1 MFARRTEWTLS
12 QNRFSLALNQVRA
25 HGTKLLD
32 LTVSNPTECGFDFD
46 SATILASLSRPE
58 SLKYDPQPQG
68 LLSARQG
75 VADYYNGKA
84 LRGQRQISAEQILL
98 TTSTSEAYS
107 YLFRLLCDPGD
118 EVLVPRPSYP
128 LFDFLAD
135 IQDVKLR
142 RYDLFYDHGWHVD
155 IGGLRS
161 AVTQRTRAIL
171 VVNPNNPTGS
181 FLHKRE
187 LLQLET
193 LCAERNLALIS
204 DEVFLDYEVESAAEV
219 SLAFSSECLAFAL
232 GGLSKICCLPQM
244 KVAWMVLS
252 GPDELRRKAHE
263 RLEVIAD
270 TYLSQNAPVQHAVPT
285 LLEQRKGIQPQLTRR
300 VRSNLE
306 FLDQQLHAAL
316 QVQRLRVEGGWY
328 VVLRVPA
335 HQSDE
340 ELAIQL
346 IADDGVVVHPGHFY
360 EFQSDGYLV
369 LSLITPNAVFQDG
382 LRAILNKIS
391 ADPV

>member
-12 QNRFSLALNQVRA
+12 QNRFSLALNKARA
-25 HGTKLLD
+25 RGTKLLD

-46 SATILASLSRPE
+46 SVAILASLSRPE
-58 SLKYDPQPQG
+58 SLSYDPQPQG
-68 LLSARQG
+68 LLTARQA
-75 VADYYNGKA
+75 VADYYNAKA
-84 LRGQRQISAEQILL
+84 LRGQRQISAEQIFL

-107 YLFRLLCDPGD
+107 YLFRLLCDSDD

-155 IGGLRS
+155 VGGLRS

-181 FLHKRE
+181 FLHKGE

-193 LCAERNLALIS
+193 LCAERNLSVIS
-204 DEVFLDYEVESAAEV
+204 DEVFFDYEIESAAEV
-219 SLAFSSECLAFAL
+219 SVASSSACLAFAL
-232 GGLSKICCLPQM
+232 SGLSKISCLPQM

-270 TYLSQNAPVQHAVPT
+270 TYLSQNAPIQHALPT
-285 LLEQRKGIQPQLTRR
+285 LLEQRTKIQPQLQQR
-300 VRSNLE
+300 VRSNLI
-306 FLDQQLHAAL
+306 FLDEQLQTAP
-316 QVQRLRVEGGWY
+316 QVQRLRIEGGWY
-328 VVLRVPA
+328 AVLRVPA
-335 HQSDE
+335 RQSDE
-340 ELAIQL
+340 ELAIDL
-346 IADDGVVVHPGHFY
+346 IDQAGVVVHPGHFY
-360 EFQSDGYLV
+360 EFQSEGYLV
-369 LSLITPNAVFQDG
+369 LSLITPDAVFQDG
-382 LRAILNKIS
+382 LRAILKK
-391 ADPV
+391 AQH